1 MALIKV
7 KEIKKPEDEK
17 NLDAEILRLEE
28 NLKKLSVMDE
38 EYTPTMEALEKLHS
52 IRQSRDESKEKCAK
66 DRRTKGEVWTKI
78 GTSIAM
84 VALCAAGL
92 FLSYKVD
99 NSDEILRNKQTL
111 GFFNKIFKI

>member
-1 MALIKV
+1 MNLIK
-7 KEIKKPEDEK
+7 KKVVRPKDEV
-17 NLDAEILRLEE
+17 NLDSEILRLEE
-28 NLKKLSVMDE
+28 NLKTLSVLDDE
-38 EYTPTMEALEKLHS
+38 YAPTVEALEKLHD

-84 VALCAAGL
+84 VGLCAAGL